1 MSSRRISGIT
11 IEIDGN
17 TTKLNDALKG
27 VDKQLAST
35 QSQLK
40 DVERLLKLDPRNTEL
55 LAQKQKY
62 LSESIEGTKERLQQ
76 LEKAQK
82 ELASKDS
89 TPEVAKQQEAL
100 QREIIETR
108 NKLKGFEDELD
119 KIPNKAQIAFETI
132 GEGLKKTGE
141 KMTEVGESMTKNVTA
156 PIAAVGAASVAAF
169 TEVDNAMDTVI
180 LKTGATGKAAE
191 EMQKVVEKVATT
203 IPTDFQTAA
212 DAVGQINTKF
222 GATGEQLEDLT
233 DLFVKFASVNNKDVS
248 SAVDNVQKSMAAYGV
263 EIQDAEH
270 YMDVLTKTSQE
281 TGADVDKL
289 AGGIIQ
295 NAAAFQE
302 LGLSV
307 DQAVQLMGQ
316 MERSGANSETVMNGL
331 RKALQKA
338 TKQGVPLGKVL
349 SDLQNEI
356 KSNKNQTE
364 ALTATYDLFG
374 KSGDQIFNAIKNGT
388 IDFSNFGDEMA
399 IVGNTVRD
407 TFDATVD
414 GADNWKMAMNEVK
427 LLGSDIGG
435 ILSEFA
441 GPVLTKVRD
450 ALKEAVGWWRG
461 LNEQQQ
467 ENIIKVA
474 GIIAAIGPAVTVVGK
489 LTSAVGL
496 LSQGLGI
503 LAAHPVAAAV
513 IGLTTAF
520 GGLAIAIKDAG
531 DKGDAYMQEEY
542 GINESM
548 QANIDKIGE
557 LKTAYEESMQKK
569 DEAFQKYTD
578 EAGYLQDLA
587 EEYDTYIGKN
597 GEVMEKYRDRA
608 TFIENEFAR
617 IAGLERSEIEE
628 IIKKNGELSSSID
641 QIIEKRMAEALLNDL
656 YEDYYNASV
665 KVKDAEQALLKAE
678 EQLAEATDKRTGIEK
693 EMDKWSKIQIA
704 NADKKNAAYYEAND
718 ALADLRVELEYAKGA
733 EEAAAK
739 AVEDAEGT
747 YKGYQATIQQY
758 RGLSAAAVEGDTTKI
773 HNALETFKQDFRT
786 TETATTATLKKQVE
800 DYRIEYEN
808 TKKAVERGSKTVTQA
823 DLAEKQYWYKQAQLE
838 YNKATKAAKDAASD
852 AAGGYAAQ
860 LRAGRPTVNRASDYV
875 AGGAIDPLK
884 GLPGKA
890 EDYGYYYDQG
900 LADGIRRNAHLATYA
915 AGNMANAVNDKLRG
929 NLLINSP
936 SRLTKYFGE
945 MLDEGLAIG
954 MNGGLA
960 VKAAENLARE
970 VAQPFETQQ
979 NRDTI
984 ANAAPMT
991 QSSMVDA
998 FQTALSRMKIEMDDR
1013 EMGSFVE
1020 KTVVRAVYA

>member
-1 MSSRRISGIT
+1 MASRRISGIT

-17 TTKLNDALKG
+17 TQKLNDSLKS

-40 DVERLLKLDPRNTEL
+40 DVEKLLKLDPRNTEL
-55 LAQKQKY
+55 LSQKQKL
-62 LSESIEGTKERLQQ
+62 LSESIEGTKDRLQQ

-100 QREIIETR
+100 QREIIETK
-108 NKLKGFEDELD
+108 NKLKGFEDELG
-119 KIPNKAQIAFETI
+119 KVPNKAQLAFESI
-132 GEGLKKTGE
+132 GDGLKKTGE
-141 KMTEVGESMTKNVTA
+141 KMSEVGENMTKYVTG
-156 PIAAVGAASVAAF
+156 PIAGVGAAAVAAF
-169 TEVDNAMDTVI
+169 TEVDDAMDTVI
-180 LKTGATGKAAE
+180 LKTGATGEAAK
-191 EMQKVVEKVATT
+191 EMQGIVEELATT
-203 IPTDFQTAA
+203 IPTEFGTAA
-212 DAVGQINTKF
+212 DAVGEVSTKF
-222 GATGEQLEDLT
+222 GATGDQLNDLAST
-233 DLFVKFASVNNKDVS
+233 FIKFASINNKDVS
-248 SAVDNVQKSMAAYGV
+248 SSIDNVQKAMNAYGV
-263 EIQDAEH
+263 DIKDTDH
-270 YMDVLTKTSQE
+270 FLDVLTKTAQE

-289 AGGIIQ
+289 AAGIVQ
-295 NAAAFQE
+295 NSAAFQE
-302 LGLSV
+302 MGLSV
-307 DQAVQLMGQ
+307 DEAVGFMGQ
-316 MERSGANSETVMNGL
+316 LERSGVNSETAMGGL

-338 TKQGVPLGKVL
+338 TKQGVPLSKVL
-349 SDLQNEI
+349 QDLQYQI
-356 KSNKNQTE
+356 KNSDDQTQ
-364 ALTATYDLFG
+364 ALSDTYKLFS
-374 KSGDQIFNAIKNGT
+374 KSGDQIYAAIRNGT
-388 IDFSNFGDEMA
+388 LDFENFGETLGD
-399 IVGNTVRD
+399 IGPVVNS

-414 GADNWKMAMNEVK
+414 GVDNWKMAMNEVK

-474 GIIAAIGPAVTVVGK
+474 AIVAAIGPAVTIVGK

-608 TFIENEFAR
+608 TFIEDEFAR

-656 YEDYYNASV
+656 YDDYYNASV

-678 EQLAEATDKRTGIEK
+678 EDLAEATDKRTGIEK

-704 NADKKNAAYYEAND
+704 NADKKNAAYYEAVD
-718 ALADLRVELEYAKGA
+718 ALADLRVDLEYAQKA
-733 EEAAAK
+733 EEAATQ
-739 AVEDAEGT
+739 AVADAEGT

-800 DYRIEYEN
+800 DYKFEYEN

-860 LRAGRPTVNRASDYV
+860 LRAGRPKVNRASDYV
-875 AGGAIDPLK
+875 AGGAIDPLN
-884 GLPGKA
+884 GLKGKA
-890 EDYGYYYDQG
+890 EDAGYYFAKG
-900 LADGIRRNAHLATYA
+900 LADGISRNKHLATYA
-915 AGNMANAVNDKLRG
+915 AGNMANAVESQLRG

-936 SRLTKYFGE
+936 SRLTKYFGQ

-954 MNGGLA
+954 MDGGLA

-984 ANAAPMT
+984 ANAAPVT
-991 QSSMVDA
+991 QANMVDA
-998 FQTALSRMKIEMDDR
+998 FQTALSRMKVEMDDR

-1020 KTVVRAVYA
+1020 KTVVKAVYA